1 MTAMTRTVVGA
12 RFQQAGRMYFF
23 EPGDVR
29 DLAVNE
35 WVIVET
41 ELGLDAARVGL
52 LPSRSAL
59 VQVDPPLGRVVR
71 KATATDKFLLARAKR
86 MEEEARRVAAEVAA
100 ERDIPVRVL
109 GCDWSFDGST
119 VTVFYASAE
128 RLDLG
133 PYASDLAARLG
144 ARADLRRMGAR
155 EETRVTGG
163 VGTCGRE
170 LCCATWLDRFSNI
183 SIRMAKEQDL
193 PLNMAKLTGV
203 CGRLKCCLIYELETY
218 QEVRGKLPKA
228 GEIFHIPSCVGG
240 QCGTA
245 GCAQVQGASVT
256 KEAVV
261 VGLVDGGRAEL
272 TAEELG
278 VTFDP
283 VPAHTKGVGSYGA
296 DEIPRLERA
305 TPIGAEGGPRRRKKR
320 RRGRRGGGGADR

>member
-1 MTAMTRTVVGA
+1 MSAISPRTVIGA
-12 RFQQAGRMYFF
+12 RIQQAGRMYFF

-29 DLAVNE
+29 DVELND

-41 ELGLDAARVGL
+41 ELGLDAARVHI
-52 LPSRSAL
+52 LPTDSPL

-71 KATATDKFLLARAKR
+71 TATTTDKFLLARAER
-86 MEEEARRVAAEVAA
+86 MEDDARRIAQEIAV
-100 ERDIPVRVL
+100 ERALPIRIL
-109 GCDWSFDGST
+109 GCDWSFDGG
-119 VTVFYASAE
+119 VLTVFYSAGE
-128 RLDLG
+128 RLDLA
-133 PYASDLAARLG
+133 PYANDLSARFG
-144 ARADLRRMGAR
+144 TARVDLRRMGAR

-218 QEVRGKLPKA
+218 QEVKGKLPKV
-228 GEIFHIPSCVGG
+228 GEIFHIPSCIGG

-245 GCAQVQGASVT
+245 GCAQVQGTAVT
-256 KEAVV
+256 KEAIV
-261 VGLVDGGRAEL
+261 VGLIDGGRTQI

-278 VTFDP
+278 VEFAP
-283 VPAHTKGVGSYGA
+283 VAAHTRGVGSYGA
-296 DEIPRLERA
+296 DEVPRQERP
-305 TPIGAEGGPRRRKKR
+305 TPVAVEGGGGRRRKR
-320 RRGRRGGGGADR
+320 RRGRRGGSDR